1 MNDVSRRRF
10 LAAGVTGVALAAMEG
25 CTDLG
30 GESETSLGL
39 PLPPIDVDDLAWA
52 HVRERFILESE
63 IAYMNNASL
72 GMPPH
77 MVAKAVCDGYEAISR
92 EPLHGKHDL
101 QEIIAEQ
108 VVPGLAAYFGVDEG
122 EMSLTRNATEAL
134 HLQAMGLILKP
145 GDEVLVTSQEHPAGN
160 SPWMLRAER
169 HGIRVSEVFIPSPF
183 DSGEQVVDL
192 MESAITPRTRAL
204 SFCHVT
210 RGGHLYPVK
219 EISEMAH
226 RHGLLSLVDGA
237 QAVGQFSVDLH
248 DLACDAYS
256 ASLHKWVLGPAG
268 TGFMYVREV
277 ARDVIRTNFS
287 AGATV
292 ESPGLAPGGTADFPV
307 RAALAT
313 ALDFCNALGAN
324 QVEHRCRYLSN
335 HLKSG
340 LTQIDGVTI
349 LSGPTPETSCPGSTI
364 FEKEG
369 LDAVRAVGLFEERIG
384 THIDEH
390 QRDGHNAIR
399 VSTHVYNTTAEID
412 RFLEELSTARA

>member
-1 MNDVSRRRF
+1 
-10 LAAGVTGVALAAMEG
+10 
-25 CTDLG
+25 
-30 GESETSLGL
+30 
-39 PLPPIDVDDLAWA
+39 
-52 HVRERFILESE
+52 
-63 IAYMNNASL
+63 
-72 GMPPH
+72 MPPH
-77 MVAKAVCDGYEAISR
+77 VVAKAVCDGYEAISR

-324 QVEHRCRYLSN
+324 QVERRCRYLSN